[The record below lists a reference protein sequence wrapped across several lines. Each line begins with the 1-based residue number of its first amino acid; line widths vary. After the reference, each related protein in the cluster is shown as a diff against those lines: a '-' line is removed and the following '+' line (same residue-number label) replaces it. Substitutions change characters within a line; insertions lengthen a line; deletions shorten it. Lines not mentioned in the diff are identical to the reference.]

1 VNYDLLAKFLRK
13 FLPSLV
19 EDSRAA
25 WCGGA
30 FGDEGRNYIEGDRT
44 IGYIESCSA
53 V

>member
-1 VNYDLLAKFLRK
+1 MTCELNSFEK

-19 EDSRAA
+19 EVSRAA

-30 FGDEGRNYIEGDRT
+30 SGDEGRNYIGGEST